1 MPNRI
6 LREGINSSPRIAA
19 ITPLAELFYRRLF
32 AVVDDYGR
40 YYATPQTLMGALW
53 PTTPDRVC
61 LQDVSKWLAECSQPA
76 VNLLTVYEHRGAMY
90 LQIVDFNQKERSK
103 SKFPE
108 PASNLSTSCGQVA
121 DKMSTLVGVGIRSSY
136 AESEALVP
144 AAAAATEP
152 EPKNKPNPTPEGFDG
167 QAECWAAVDDL
178 LAIYADGGFA
188 GGDPADAR
196 RAAGEVLMASADPV
210 KAVAAWRPALRAWVA
225 HWTAER
231 TAGARP
237 FITRL
242 PKWLRDGDW
251 ARPPKAT
258 GAAAPQHKMTI
269 AERLEAS
276 RHVTLPGRTSL

>member
-6 LREGINSSPRIAA
+6 LREGINSSPRIAMVS
-19 ITPLAELFYRRLF
+19 PLAELFYRRLF

-136 AESEALVP
+136 AESESLTP
-144 AAAAATEP
+144 AAVT
-152 EPKNKPNPTPEGFDG
+152 EPKNKPKPDFPELGPDWQG
-167 QAECWAAVDDL
+167 EVWNATNKL
-178 LAIYADGGFA
+178 LKMYADAGFS
-188 GGDPADAR
+188 GGDPASARAQGEKILAEEGDPAKALAAWEPAMALCVRHWLAEKADAI
-196 RAAGEVLMASADPV
+196 AAGRRS
-210 KAVAAWRPALRAWVA
+210 
-225 HWTAER
+225 
-231 TAGARP
+231 P
-237 FITRL
+237 FVPQL
-242 PKWLRDGDW
+242 AKWFRDGDW
-251 ARPPKAT
+251 ARPPQVVAR
-258 GAAAPQHKMTI
+258 AAAPVVREFDRALVPK
-269 AERLEAS
+269 
-276 RHVTLPGRTSL
+276 